1 MPVNIA
7 RLLTRHEYDPV
18 PGYNP
23 MDELKGSPYE
33 PYASR
38 YTYSQS
44 PAETAQISQEIDQ
57 ENKDA
62 ATSAAN
68 GVFGSAMN
76 ILAGLIDPTI
86 AIPGGAIYR
95 GLKGVETLRTAL
107 SAGAAGGAAAALNE
121 GALLATQPT
130 RQPSESLSNIA
141 TGTLLSA
148 PMAQEGFR
156 EPSGLVP
163 QLRDILASEGR

>member
-7 RLLTRHEYDPV
+7 RVLTRPEYDPV

-23 MDELKGSPYE
+23 MDDLKGSPYE

-44 PAETAQISQEIDQ
+44 PAETAQISQEIEQ

-68 GVFGSAMN
+68 GAFGYAMN

-86 AIPGGAIYR
+86 AIPGGSIYR
-95 GLKGVETLRTAL
+95 GLKDAGTLKTAL
-107 SAGAAGGAAAALNE
+107 SMGAAGGAAAALQE
-121 GALLATQPT
+121 GPLLATQSTQTAVRKPDEY
-130 RQPSESLSNIA
+130 RHRYPA
-141 TGTLLSA
+141 
-148 PMAQEGFR
+148 
-156 EPSGLVP
+156 
-163 QLRDILASEGR
+163 

>member
-7 RLLTRHEYDPV
+7 RVLTRPEYDPV

-23 MDELKGSPYE
+23 MDDLKGSPYE

-44 PAETAQISQEIDQ
+44 PAETAQISQEIEQ

-68 GVFGSAMN
+68 G
-76 ILAGLIDPTI
+76 
-86 AIPGGAIYR
+86 
-95 GLKGVETLRTAL
+95 AL
-107 SAGAAGGAAAALNE
+107 S
-121 GALLATQPT
+121 PF
-130 RQPSESLSNIA
+130 
-141 TGTLLSA
+141 
-148 PMAQEGFR
+148 PMMFHWKVGKF
-156 EPSGLVP
+156 
-163 QLRDILASEGR
+163 